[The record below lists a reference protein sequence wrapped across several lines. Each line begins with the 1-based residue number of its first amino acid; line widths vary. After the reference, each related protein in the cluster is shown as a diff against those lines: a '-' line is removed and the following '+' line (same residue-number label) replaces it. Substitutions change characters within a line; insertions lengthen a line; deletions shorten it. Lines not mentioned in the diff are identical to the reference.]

1 MQKVV
6 EELVAKLLKQV
17 SIRSCGGGRLKN
29 SLS

>member
-6 EELVAKLLKQV
+6 EELVAKLLQQGT
-17 SIRSCGGGRLKN
+17 IRSCGGRLKN